1 MEGLTF
7 FLGKVELVNQ
17 SVLTVECDPV
27 VGRRVGLV
35 GGSYGVVDL
44 PSEVRFFDPV
54 QMCEVLTELV
64 LGGTSDSAGFEELE
78 YQKRPVSRYPVT
90 DRGRHANSSSGGYLR

>member
-17 SVLTVECDPV
+17 SVFSVECDPV
-27 VGRRVGLV
+27 VGCRIRLV

-44 PSEVRFFDPV
+44 PAEVRFFDSV
-54 QMCEVLTELV
+54 QVCEVLT
-64 LGGTSDSAGFEELE
+64 
-78 YQKRPVSRYPVT
+78 
-90 DRGRHANSSSGGYLR
+90 